1 MDKIKTFKIYTEDTD
16 EEKIL
21 VGNDINTALEILEN
35 NVSNEFQILFCK
47 NKIDKDKSY
56 AWKKFNLYI
65 KKLKNK

>member
-1 MDKIKTFKIYTEDTD
+1 MIIK
-16 EEKIL
+16 L
-21 VGNDINTALEILEN
+21 SDININNNNLLEILEN